1 VYLRRRGRVD
11 RVDHLHDPSVR
22 GGIVECRSPGPGLTI
37 GVTTVGFIGSRR
49 IGGMVARLAIAA
61 GYDVVLSNSRGPQNL
76 KDLVKDLG
84 PHARA
89 ATPAGAAAEGG
100 LVVVVSI
107 PPRAYPAV
115 PEKPLAGGP
124 GHDQLHAA
132 TRQADTRAWWLALQQ
147 RCAPAAPRYGAR
159 GRGVQQDH
167 LLDLAS
173 LAGAA
178 GAADRGA
185 LPIAGHDPA
194 AKAAVTGFLDVI
206 GYDTVD
212 AGTLGSG
219 GRRFQFGTR
228 AFVTPYDTFS
238 DQRGTPAGTAA
249 ILAALDA

>member
-1 VYLRRRGRVD
+1 MYLRRRGRVD

-49 IGGMVARLAIAA
+49 IGGTVARWARAA
-61 GYDVVLSNSRGPQNL
+61 GFAVVLRIARGPQTL
-76 KDLVKDLG
+76 LVLFWVVG
-84 PHARA
+84 PPARPP
-89 ATPAGAAAEGG
+89 TPAGAAAEGG

-132 TRQADTRAWWLALQQ
+132 TPQADTRAWWLALQQ

-173 LAGAA
+173 A
-178 GAADRGA
+178 
-185 LPIAGHDPA
+185 
-194 AKAAVTGFLDVI
+194 
-206 GYDTVD
+206 
-212 AGTLGSG
+212 
-219 GRRFQFGTR
+219 RRRQARPVRLT
-228 AFVTPYDTFS
+228 S
-238 DQRGTPAGTAA
+238 
-249 ILAALDA
+249 

>member
-1 VYLRRRGRVD
+1 
-11 RVDHLHDPSVR
+11 
-22 GGIVECRSPGPGLTI
+22 VECRSPGPGLTI

-49 IGGMVARLAIAA
+49 IGGMLARLAIAA

-76 KDLVKDLG
+76 KDLVKELG

-100 LVVVVSI
+100 LVVVVVSI
-107 PPRAYPAV
+107 PPRAYPAI
-115 PEKPLAGGP
+115 PEEPLAGGP
-124 GHDQLHAA
+124 GHDHLHAA
-132 TRQADTRAWWLALQQ
+132 TRRADTRAWWLALQQ
-147 RCAPAAPRYGAR
+147 RGAPAAPRYGAH

-173 LAGAA
+173 LARAA
-178 GAADRGA
+178 GAADRRA
-185 LPIAGHDPA
+185 LPIAGDDPA

-212 AGTLGSG
+212 AGTLRLWWPPFPVRS
-219 GRRFQFGTR
+219 R

-238 DQRGTPAGTAA
+238 DQRALPAQRQYSPHSTPDRDWRPKIG
-249 ILAALDA
+249 